1 MYFPVLLWSLVIFA
15 SFGGSGEPF
24 SLSHNDSG
32 KSIKIST
39 QYTSK
44 GPHLANR
51 IFQKILEDGSILSKY
66 NLVRISKDQAF
77 SICKAIQ
84 ARDPSATVSLFGSMA
99 DDQARGGDIDLLV
112 RSKRLTLSDRLDIA
126 CELEDALGLRKI
138 DLVID
143 NGRPSAFVRS
153 IESRAI
159 RL

>member
-1 MYFPVLLWSLVIFA
+1 LNFSECRACSSKVT
-15 SFGGSGEPF
+15 EKPF
-24 SLSHNDSG
+24 SPSRKDREKLRNF
-32 KSIKIST
+32 ST

-51 IFQKILEDGSILSKY
+51 IFQKILEDSSILSKY
-66 NLVRISKDQAF
+66 NLMRISQDQAF
-77 SICKAIQ
+77 NIRKTIQ

-112 RSKRLTLSDRLDIA
+112 RSNRLTLSDRLDIA

-143 NGRPSAFVRS
+143 NGRPNAFVRS

>member
-1 MYFPVLLWSLVIFA
+1 M
-15 SFGGSGEPF
+15 
-24 SLSHNDSG
+24 
-32 KSIKIST
+32 
-39 QYTSK
+39 
-44 GPHLANR
+44 
-51 IFQKILEDGSILSKY
+51 
-66 NLVRISKDQAF
+66 RISQDQAEEPRF
-77 SICKAIQ
+77 SIRKAIQ

>member
-1 MYFPVLLWSLVIFA
+1 MYPRLRVNTRIFLTKPQDT
-15 SFGGSGEPF
+15 EK
-24 SLSHNDSG
+24 LR
-32 KSIKIST
+32 ILST

-44 GPHLANR
+44 EAQLASR
-51 IFQKILEDGSILSKY
+51 IFQKILEDGSILRQH
-66 NLVRISKDQAF
+66 NLMRISKDEVL
-77 SICKAIQ
+77 SIRKAIQ

-99 DDQARGGDIDLLV
+99 NDQARGGDIDLLV

-138 DLVID
+138 DLFID

>member
-1 MYFPVLLWSLVIFA
+1 LKTVLTKPQRTQRYL
-15 SFGGSGEPF
+15 E
-24 SLSHNDSG
+24 
-32 KSIKIST
+32 KSRCNTLYKIT
-39 QYTSK
+39 IPA
-44 GPHLANR
+44 GR
-51 IFQKILEDGSILSKY
+51 VFQKILEDRPILSQY
-66 NLVRISKDQAF
+66 NLMRISQDEAL

-99 DDQARGGDIDLLV
+99 DDKARGGDIDLLL
-112 RSKRLTLSDRLDIA
+112 RSNRLTLSDRLDIA

>member
-1 MYFPVLLWSLVIFA
+1 MRFPENLIF
-15 SFGGSGEPF
+15 
-24 SLSHNDSG
+24 LSHNDTENLR
-32 KSIKIST
+32 KLST
-39 QYTSK
+39 LYTSK
-44 GPHLANR
+44 GAQLASR
-51 IFQKILEDGSILSKY
+51 VFQKILEDGSILSKY
-66 NLVRISKDQAF
+66 NLMRISQDEVL
-77 SICKAIQ
+77 SIRKAIQ
-84 ARDPSATVSLFGSMA
+84 ARDPFATVSLFGSMA

>member
-1 MYFPVLLWSLVIFA
+1 MLFIKNAKYLKDYLISIEFS
-15 SFGGSGEPF
+15 SGE
-24 SLSHNDSG
+24 
-32 KSIKIST
+32 
-39 QYTSK
+39 K
-44 GPHLANR
+44 GIADFKD
-51 IFQKILEDGSILSKY
+51 IIQKYPAAAPLRDPAKF
-66 NLVRISKDQAF
+66 KAF

-84 ARDPSATVSLFGSMA
+84 ARDPSATVSLFGSMV
-99 DDQARGGDIDLLV
+99 DDQAHGGDIDLLV

-143 NGRPSAFVRS
+143 NGRPNAFVRS

>member
-1 MYFPVLLWSLVIFA
+1 LNFSECRACSSKVT
-15 SFGGSGEPF
+15 EKPF
-24 SLSHNDSG
+24 SPSRKDREKLRNF
-32 KSIKIST
+32 ST

-51 IFQKILEDGSILSKY
+51 IFQKILEDSSILSKY
-66 NLVRISKDQAF
+66 NLMRISQDQAF
-77 SICKAIQ
+77 SIRKTIQ

-99 DDQARGGDIDLLV
+99 DDKACGGDIDLLV
-112 RSKRLTLSDRLDIA
+112 RSNRLTLSDRLDIA

-143 NGRPSAFVRS
+143 NGRPNAFVRS

>member
-1 MYFPVLLWSLVIFA
+1 LRKL
-15 SFGGSGEPF
+15 
-24 SLSHNDSG
+24 
-32 KSIKIST
+32 ST

-44 GPHLANR
+44 GPHLTNR

-66 NLVRISKDQAF
+66 NFMRISQDQAC
-77 SICKAIQ
+77 SICKVIQ

-99 DDQARGGDIDLLV
+99 DDKACGGDIDLLV
-112 RSKRLTLSDRLDIA
+112 RSNRLTLSDRLDIA

-143 NGRPSAFVRS
+143 NGRPNAFVRS

>member
-1 MYFPVLLWSLVIFA
+1 MRK
-15 SFGGSGEPF
+15 
-24 SLSHNDSG
+24 LS
-32 KSIKIST
+32 T
-39 QYTSK
+39 LYTSK

-66 NLVRISKDQAF
+66 NLMRISQDQAF

-112 RSKRLTLSDRLDIA
+112 CSKRLTLSDRLDIA

-143 NGRPSAFVRS
+143 NGRPNAFVRS